1 MPPTALIPLLLLIP
15 LFGGLLLTV
24 LPRLAPAS
32 VRLFTL
38 LITLVS
44 FAVSL
49 TLALGYDWAAPA
61 QAQFLTHVP
70 WVQSFG
76 LSFSFGLLDSVSLWL
91 ILLTTFLMPLVALGS
106 WSAVPERA
114 REFHLWLLFL
124 QAAMIGTFVATD
136 VIFFY
141 ICFEFTLIPLY
152 FLIGIFGSSQR
163 LKAARVFF
171 LYTFTGS
178 MLTFAGVLY
187 VAWFNASQLLAS
199 YPGAGVWTFD
209 MQVLVAAAQRM
220 SESQQFWV
228 LLAMLAGFAV
238 KVPLWPVHTWLP
250 LAHTEAPT
258 AGSVILAGVLLKLG
272 TYGLF
277 RLAIP
282 MTPLAVLDLAP
293 WVATLAVVGILY
305 TALICWVQEDLKKL
319 IAYSSVSHLGFCVLG
334 LFAMNVVGGTGSVM
348 YMINHG
354 LSTGALFLCVGMI
367 YERLHTRDMNQMSGL
382 AKVMPVWATFFVFF
396 CLASVGLPGLNGFV
410 SEFLCLLGAFDWRN
424 GLLGPQFAVPAA
436 VGMILGAIYIL
447 YMVGRVVFGPVKI
460 PGHDTAQGHH
470 AHGHDAHAHAG
481 HSHAP
486 LHDLNLREIVTLIP
500 LAIACLWL
508 GLFPAPMLRSIDPA
522 VAQMN
527 KPVLTAQS
535 QIDNPLVSDV
545 GWVKRS
551 GPTTNNPMSTTNTV
565 CSLDHLTDSGPLS
578 PRERVKVR
586 AEERVD
592 DRITPITWPLDNSTT
607 SCNTQVLG
615 LPASSLACFSSLDHS
630 TTRPLAPFHEE
641 LSHP

>member
-1 MPPTALIPLLLLIP
+1 MPSTAIIPLLLLVP
-15 LFGGLLLTV
+15 LLGGLLLAV
-24 LPRLAPAS
+24 LPRIAPGT

-38 LITLVS
+38 LITLVTFLLS
-44 FAVSL
+44 FS
-49 TLALGYDWAAPA
+49 LALGYDWTNPD
-61 QAQFLTHVP
+61 QAQMLSHIP

-76 LSFSFGLLDSVSLWL
+76 LAFGFGLLDSVSLWL
-91 ILLTTFLMPLVALGS
+91 ILLTTFLMPLVILGS
-106 WSAVPERA
+106 WSTVPERV
-114 REFHLWLLFL
+114 REFHLWLLLL

-136 VIFFY
+136 LIFFY

-199 YPGAGVWTFD
+199 YAGAGVWTFD
-209 MQVLVAAAQRM
+209 IQVLLQASQRM
-220 SESQQFWV
+220 SAGQQFWV

-282 MTPLAVLDLAP
+282 MTPLAVLQLAP
-293 WVATLAVVGILY
+293 WVATMAVIGILY

-334 LFAMNVVGGTGSVM
+334 LFAMNVIGGTGSVM

-382 AKVMPVWATFFVFF
+382 GRVMPVWATFFVFF

-410 SEFLCLLGAFDWRN
+410 SEFLCLLGAFDWRG
-424 GLLGPQFAVPAA
+424 GLLGPRYAVPAA
-436 VGMILGAIYIL
+436 AGMILAAIYIL
-447 YMVGRVVFGPVKI
+447 YMVGRVVLGPLKV
-460 PGHDTAQGHH
+460 PGREGGDH
-470 AHGHDAHAHAG
+470 AHHHP
-481 HSHAP
+481 P
-486 LHDLNLREIVTLIP
+486 LRDLDLREIVTLLP
-500 LAIACLWL
+500 LAGACLWL
-508 GLFPAPMLRSIDPA
+508 GLFPAPILQTIDPA
-522 VAQMN
+522 VARMN
-527 KPVLTAQS
+527 QPVQAAQVAA
-535 QIDNPLVSDV
+535 PAV
-545 GWVKRS
+545 
-551 GPTTNNPMSTTNTV
+551 TTPAHPDARPVAWSTDMLAEMS
-565 CSLDHLTDSGPLS
+565 S
-578 PRERVKVR
+578 P
-586 AEERVD
+586 
-592 DRITPITWPLDNSTT
+592 
-607 SCNTQVLG
+607 
-615 LPASSLACFSSLDHS
+615 
-630 TTRPLAPFHEE
+630 
-641 LSHP
+641 